1 MSFTPIGAAG
11 IFSSVLDFNVTSTAV
26 FNTTGST
33 QEIKVPS
40 RFENALSTRAKARL
54 KTASDGDGKA
64 YTVSGGAPLANGEFE
79 DAGPYA
85 VFLMSGDL
93 TLASVFELTGNY
105 RMVIANGY
113 FEVGFGA
120 TLSLDPLGGAE
131 ASGMLNISSAGV
143 YGAVQLGG
151 SFKLAG
157 LEFFGAM
164 QLEMNT
170 TNDPVTIDRV
180 QYDFDNRRISDTTIP
195 VMLPANTQRIFN
207 TGSMAIPGFELEGTF
222 ELINGPDA
230 IAVTFDATF
239 RAFDALFLHTAGDV
253 NIVKGSNP
261 GIVIDL
267 NATVSSGFFGVDS
280 VFEMESTFRLKVNTR
295 SGGSADQYDE
305 GIARGMVRI
314 DINGNMVLLSTLKLQ
329 MGGYI
334 ESYAGVF
341 RVEATGSMELLGQY
355 VNGSAFFSS
364 DGEFRVAFRGG
375 IQIGA
380 AGCGVSGSTEFEI
393 SRLDSDGTGANG
405 DGNYALNIYGLVQGS
420 VTLFGFSLASASIT
434 FGLDGG
440 TGRVYI
446 TPRISINFGLF
457 SITVSTTFTL
467 FYVKILR
474 RYSWPGT
481 KMMEQA
487 QHSITESCISIQG
500 TAHTCGMKPKKK

>member
-1 MSFTPIGAAG
+1 
-11 IFSSVLDFNVTSTAV
+11 
-26 FNTTGST
+26 
-33 QEIKVPS
+33 
-40 RFENALSTRAKARL
+40 
-54 KTASDGDGKA
+54 
-64 YTVSGGAPLANGEFE
+64 
-79 DAGPYA
+79 
-85 VFLMSGDL
+85 
-93 TLASVFELTGNY
+93 
-105 RMVIANGY
+105 
-113 FEVGFGA
+113 
-120 TLSLDPLGGAE
+120 
-131 ASGMLNISSAGV
+131 
-143 YGAVQLGG
+143 
-151 SFKLAG
+151 
-157 LEFFGAM
+157 M

-405 DGNYALNIYGLVQGS
+405 DGNYAAEYLRTGPGIGHTVWILAGQCQHHLWAGWWHRARLHHPQNQHQLRSVQHHGQHH
-420 VTLFGFSLASASIT
+420 VHAVLCQDPAP
-434 FGLDGG
+434 
-440 TGRVYI
+440 V
-446 TPRISINFGLF
+446 
-457 SITVSTTFTL
+457 
-467 FYVKILR
+467 
-474 RYSWPGT
+474 SWPGT

-500 TAHTCGMKPKKK
+500 TAHTAE